1 MIHPNGEKIGITEI
15 SSDRIQEGERELN
28 VISILFQ
35 FKERIL
41 KRNGNKIKKKSLGIN

>member
-1 MIHPNGEKIGITEI
+1 MIHPNGKEIGLTANMEQFGTNPIEY
-15 SSDRIQEGERELN
+15 ERELN

-41 KRNGNKIKKKSLGIN
+41 KRNGNKIK